1 MIVPGD
7 LPFASS
13 ASVSRAD
20 RLARPPRRTD
30 CRADRGCRS
39 TANASAWHR
48 AGRASGCRLNVG
60 LVAMQGPEQKVGR
73 LTLRICRNVRGEGL
87 QPSRARARH
96 HRPHLNRRRRRSF
109 GRALN
114 IWYDA
119 DIDALQRTASRPIPR
134 GHVTPDEALT
144 FRTIL
149 RRLLARAITTS
160 ASYSASGRKSAGDG
174 RPSSWAPSRR
184 DVPTCR
190 QHERTAARRSRSAA
204 ACPVASRSAQS
215 HAPRPVAFG
224 DRARA
229 RARPSSGGPRCPSR
243 K

>member
-1 MIVPGD
+1 MPVSCKRVSM
-7 LPFASS
+7 ASS
-13 ASVSRAD
+13 GSSIGVS
-20 RLARPPRRTD
+20 PE
-30 CRADRGCRS
+30 CWFGCD
-39 TANASAWHR
+39 
-48 AGRASGCRLNVG
+48 AGPGTEGWPS
-60 LVAMQGPEQKVGR
+60 
-73 LTLRICRNVRGEGL
+73 TLRICRNIRGEGL

-96 HRPHLNRRRRRSF
+96 HRHHLNCRGAAASGARSTSGTTPTSTRSSVRRAGPS
-109 GRALN
+109 
-114 IWYDA
+114 
-119 DIDALQRTASRPIPR
+119 R

-160 ASYSASGRKSAGDG
+160 ASYSASGRKSAGNG

-184 DVPTCR
+184 GVPTCR

-204 ACPVASRSAQS
+204 ACPVASRSAPS

-229 RARPSSGGPRCPSR
+229 RA
-243 K
+243 